1 MRFHPAIVLGCL
13 CGIVLMAPMAWAP
26 RHRILAGV
34 NDFVMFYAGAK
45 LSGTPDLYNPARVR
59 QVQGDSAGSTG
70 ENYLYCRPPYLALL
84 IRPLGRMPYHTAYLL
99 WQLLLLAGFAG
110 FLALWRPTPFPIT
123 VLFSCLS
130 LPLFACFMNAQD
142 LPLLLLWIA
151 LSLRLERE
159 GRHFWAGLIFS
170 FCAAKFHLFLLV
182 ALLIVGQRL
191 VRFAFGLAAGG
202 LFFVTLS
209 FATAGLGWPARYW
222 EILKLTTTVDVV
234 EQMPNLRGLF
244 FGWPHSA
251 WWEGLVGLTAVI
263 AVWIIVRNA
272 DFEMGLAAALA
283 GGLLIGVH
291 GSVADAVL
299 LLPACLIVYART
311 AEGWPRALAIVLLMP
326 VGYVLWASPLPM
338 LRVLVPLS
346 ILGMLYSTA
355 FLARLGSL
363 RPGSGTAFGWQ
374 TVA

>member
-1 MRFHPAIVLGCL
+1 MKFSPAIALGCVS
-13 CGIVLMAPMAWAP
+13 GIVLMAPMAWAP

-59 QVQGDSAGSTG
+59 QIQRDAAGSTG
-70 ENYLYCRPPYLALL
+70 ENYLYCRLPYLAFL
-84 IRPLGRMPYHTAYLL
+84 IRPLGWLPYRTAYVL
-99 WQLLLLAGFAG
+99 WQSLLLTAFAG
-110 FLALWRPTPFPIT
+110 FLALWRTTPFPVS

-151 LSLRLERE
+151 LSLRLERQ
-159 GRHFWAGLIFS
+159 GRHFCAGLIFS
-170 FCAAKFHLFLLV
+170 SCAAKFHLFLLV
-182 ALLIVGQRL
+182 PLLIVGQRL
-191 VRFAFGLAAGG
+191 RRFAFGLAAGG
-202 LFFVTLS
+202 LSFAALS

-222 EILKLTTTVDVV
+222 DILKLTTTVDVV

-244 FGWPHSA
+244 LGWPHSS
-251 WWEGLVGLTAVI
+251 WWEALAGITTAI
-263 AVWIIVRNA
+263 AVWIIVRST

-283 GGLLIGVH
+283 GSLLISVH
-291 GSVADAVL
+291 GSIADAVL
-299 LLPACLIVYART
+299 LLPACLILYART
-311 AEGWPRALAIVLLMP
+311 PAGRTRALAVALLTP
-326 VGYVLWASPLPM
+326 VGYILWASPLPM

-355 FLARLGSL
+355 FLARRGSL
-363 RPGSGTAFGWQ
+363 EPGFQTALPRK